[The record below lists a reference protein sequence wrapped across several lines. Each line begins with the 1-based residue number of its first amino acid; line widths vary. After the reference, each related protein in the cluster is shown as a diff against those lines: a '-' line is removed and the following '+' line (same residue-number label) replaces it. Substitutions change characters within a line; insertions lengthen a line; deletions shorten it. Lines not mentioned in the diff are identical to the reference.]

1 MRQPRC
7 TLGTGVQ
14 TCALPSAGA
23 VNSHAWSAILRSM
36 EEPQPGHYLW
46 LGWSNPARLPGT
58 IRSRCQ
64 RLDFPLPPRDEARA
78 WLQAQG
84 HAQKAADEALEAARG
99 HPGLADAWLQDGGI
113 ALQIGRAHV

>member
-1 MRQPRC
+1 MRISDWSSDVC
-7 TLGTGVQ
+7 SSDLD
-14 TCALPSAGA
+14 A
-23 VNSHAWSAILRSM
+23 VNYHAWNAILKTL
-36 EEPQPGHYLW
+36 EEPQPGRYLW
-46 LGWSNPARLPGT
+46 LVVSNPARLPAT

-99 HPGLADAWLQDGGI
+99 HPGLADAWLDRKSTR
-113 ALQIGRAHV
+113 LNSSH